1 MATETQNETFKKEII
16 DRFLLDNAIE
26 WISENLRPE
35 EVFDEQVLED
45 YAVEKGFFPRASSP
59 EDVFD
64 EESLTKWALN
74 KGFSRESYQA

>member
-26 WISENLRPE
+26 WMNKNLNPE
-35 EVFDEQVLED
+35 EVFDEQKLDD
-45 YAVEKGFFPRASSP
+45 YAVGKGFFPRASSP